1 MENLQTYNT
10 YKENSDNDEEI
21 LENPFLHGK
30 TFKFILMLMAV
41 FGGCFILFVC
51 VFQVAFR
58 PITVAGYSMQP
69 TINLNAGGENG
80 TYNTDTVYFQPASL
94 SEITYKDI
102 IIINSSYSTEGHSII
117 KRVIATPGQT
127 ITFST
132 YGQSY
137 PKDNGFYIRYNV
149 SVDGVLLNEL
159 TTENDN
165 KSLNSYRI
173 KEEMELLLGSY
184 TDIEAYNFYNELSK
198 RLTMGQSFSYTLDD
212 DEFFVMGDN
221 RNNSTDSRYFGPVIY
236 SNIIGKVKIHVPYGK
251 NLVQVI
257 WDMIFNG

>member
-94 SEITYKDI
+94 SEITYGDI

-127 ITFST
+127 ITFT
-132 YGQSY
+132 PYGD
-137 PKDNGFYIRYNV
+137 PVIKDGGKIYIHYNV
-149 SVDGVLLNEL
+149 SVNEVLLNE
-159 TTENDN
+159 D
-165 KSLNSYRI
+165 YI

-184 TDIEAYNFYNELSK
+184 TDIEVYNFYNELSK
-198 RLTMGQSFSYTLDD
+198 RLTMGQSFSYTLGN

-251 NLVQVI
+251 NLAQVI
-257 WDMIFNG
+257 WDMIF